1 MAKVVTFGEIML
13 RLAPP
18 NLERPLQSG
27 MFVAT
32 FGGGEANVAV
42 STANYGLPTAF
53 VTALPPDNAVADGCI
68 SQLRGFGIDTTG
80 IVRTKGRMGIY
91 FIEHGANQRPSKVI
105 YDRDDTS
112 IALAKPGD
120 IDWDKVFEGATWF
133 HITGI
138 TPAISQSAA
147 DLSLEAVQAARE
159 KGVTVSC
166 DFNYRKRLWNY
177 GKTSQ
182 EVMRE
187 LVKFVDVG
195 IANEE
200 DCQKSLGVS
209 IDVDVES
216 GELDVEKYRALS
228 EKMLDEFPNLKV
240 QAITLRESV
249 SASHNGWSACL
260 NDRESFYLSRKYQIT
275 HIVDRV
281 GGGDSFSGGLIYGLN
296 AYPNDP
302 QRALEFAVGASCLK
316 HSVPGDYNRFSA
328 AEVEALIKGRGS
340 GRVQR

>member
-1 MAKVVTFGEIML
+1 MTKIVTFGEIML

-18 NLERPLQSG
+18 RLERPLQSG
-27 MFVAT
+27 MFLAA

-53 VTALPPDNAVADGCI
+53 VTALPPQNAIADGCI
-68 SQLRGFGIDTTG
+68 AQLRGFGVDTSG
-80 IVRTKGRMGIY
+80 IVRIEGRMGIY

-105 YDRDDTS
+105 YDRGDTS
-112 IALAKPGD
+112 MALAKPGD
-120 IDWDKVFEGATWF
+120 IDWDRVFDGASWF

-147 DLSLEAVQAARE
+147 DLSLESVRAARE

-187 LVKFVDVG
+187 LVRFVDVG

-200 DCQKSLGVS
+200 DCQQSLGVS

-228 EKMLDEFPNLKV
+228 EKMLDEFPNLRM

-260 NDRESFYLSRKYQIT
+260 HNREHFFSSRKYQIT

-296 AYPNDP
+296 AYPGDHR
-302 QRALEFAVGASCLK
+302 QALEFAVAASCLK

-328 AEVEALIKGRGS
+328 AEVEALIQGGGS

>member
-1 MAKVVTFGEIML
+1 MARIVTFGEIML

-18 NLERPLQSG
+18 DLERPLQSG
-27 MFVAT
+27 TFVAT

-53 VTALPPDNAVADGCI
+53 VTALPPNHAIADSCI
-68 SQLRGFGIDTTG
+68 AQLRSFGIDTKH
-80 IVRTKGRMGIY
+80 IIRSEGRMGVY
-91 FIEHGANQRPSKVI
+91 FLEHGANQRPSKVI
-105 YDRDDTS
+105 YDRNDTS
-112 IALAKPGD
+112 ISLAEPGA
-120 IDWDKVFEGATWF
+120 INWDEVFDGATWF

-138 TPAISQSAA
+138 TPAISQTAA

-187 LVKFVDVG
+187 LVKFVDIG

-209 IDVDVES
+209 IDVDVEA
-216 GELDVEKYRALS
+216 GKLDIEKYRILS
-228 EKMLDEFPNLKV
+228 DKMLNEFPNLKI
-240 QAITLRESV
+240 QAITLRESI
-249 SASHNGWSACL
+249 SASHNDWSACL
-260 NDRESFYLSRKYQIT
+260 NNRESFHVSNKYSIT

-281 GGGDSFSGGLIYGLN
+281 GGGDSFSGGLIFGLN
-296 AYPNDP
+296 AYPNDH
-302 QRALEFAVGASCLK
+302 QRALEFAVAASCLK

-328 AEVEALIKGRGS
+328 SEVEALIEGGGS

>member
-1 MAKVVTFGEIML
+1 MARIVTFGEIML

-18 NLERPLQSG
+18 DLERPLQSG
-27 MFVAT
+27 TFVAT

-42 STANYGLPTAF
+42 STANYGLSTAF
-53 VTALPPDNAVADGCI
+53 VTVLPPNHAIADSCI
-68 SQLRGFGIDTTG
+68 AQLRSFGIDTKH
-80 IVRTKGRMGIY
+80 IIRSEGRMGIY
-91 FIEHGANQRPSKVI
+91 FIEHGVNQRPSKVI

-112 IALAKPGD
+112 ISLAKPGA
-120 IDWDKVFEGATWF
+120 INWDEVFDGATWF

-138 TPAISQSAA
+138 TPAISQTAA
-147 DLSLEAVQAARE
+147 DLSLEAVQVARK
-159 KGVTVSC
+159 KGVTISC

-200 DCQKSLGVS
+200 DCQKSLGVF
-209 IDVDVES
+209 IDVDVEA
-216 GELDVEKYRALS
+216 GKLDIEKYRVLS
-228 EKMLDEFPNLKV
+228 DKMLDEFPNLKI

-249 SASHNGWSACL
+249 SASHNDWSACL
-260 NDRESFYLSRKYQIT
+260 NNRESFHVSNKYSIT

-281 GGGDSFSGGLIYGLN
+281 GGGDSFSGGLIFGLN
-296 AYPNDP
+296 TYLNDH
-302 QRALEFAVGASCLK
+302 QQALEFAVAASCLK
-316 HSVPGDYNRFSA
+316 HSVPGDYNRFSTS
-328 AEVEALIKGRGS
+328 EVEALIEGGGS

>member
-1 MAKVVTFGEIML
+1 MAKIVTFGEIML

-53 VTALPPDNAVADGCI
+53 VTALPSNNAIADGCI
-68 SQLRGFGIDTTG
+68 SQLRSFDIDTTG
-80 IVRTKGRMGIY
+80 IVRTNGRMGIY

-112 IALAKPGD
+112 IALARPGD
-120 IDWDKVFEGATWF
+120 IDWDQVFDGATWF

-138 TPAISQSAA
+138 TPAISQNAA
-147 DLSLEAVQAARE
+147 DLSLEAVKAAYE

-166 DFNYRKRLWNY
+166 DFNYRKQLWNY

-187 LVKFVDVG
+187 LVKSVDIG

-200 DCQKSLGVS
+200 DCQRSLGVS
-209 IDVDVES
+209 IDTDVDS
-216 GELDVEKYRALS
+216 GKLDVEKYRALS
-228 EKMLDEFPNLKV
+228 KKMLDEFPNLKV

-260 NDRESFYLSRKYQIT
+260 NNRKRFCLSSKHQIT

-281 GGGDSFSGGLIYGLN
+281 GGGDAFAGGLIFGLN
-296 AYPNDP
+296 TYPNDH
-302 QRALEFAVGASCLK
+302 QKALEFAVAASCLK
-316 HSVPGDYNRFSA
+316 HSVPGDYNRFSI
-328 AEVEALIKGRGS
+328 AEVAALIKHGGS

>member
-1 MAKVVTFGEIML
+1 MARIVTFGEIML

-27 MFVAT
+27 VFVAT

-42 STANYGLPTAF
+42 STTNYGLPTAF
-53 VTALPPDNAVADGCI
+53 VTALPSNNAIADGCI
-68 SQLRGFGIDTTG
+68 SQLRSFGIDTTG
-80 IVRTKGRMGIY
+80 IVRTNGRMGIY

-120 IDWDKVFEGATWF
+120 IDWDQVFDGATWF

-138 TPAISQSAA
+138 TPAISQNAA
-147 DLSLEAVQAARE
+147 DLSLEAVKKAHE
-159 KGVTVSC
+159 KGVVVSC

-187 LVKFVDVG
+187 LVKSVDIG

-209 IDVDVES
+209 IDTDVDL
-216 GELDVEKYRALS
+216 GKLDVEKYRALS

-240 QAITLRESV
+240 QTITLRESL

-260 NDRESFYLSRKYQIT
+260 NNRKNFCLSSKYQIT

-281 GGGDSFSGGLIYGLN
+281 GGGDAFAGGLIFGLN
-296 AYPNDP
+296 TYPNDH
-302 QRALEFAVGASCLK
+302 QQALEFAVAASCLK
-316 HSVPGDYNRFSA
+316 HSVPGDYNRFSI
-328 AEVEALIKGRGS
+328 AEVEALIKHGGS